1 MPAIS
6 VDAAQMQG
14 DAGFYHRLPE
24 NGEEVMDQPN
34 KEFVLRVIEG
44 AQDLTLATVR
54 PDGYP
59 QATTVSF
66 AHDGL
71 TLYIGIGKHSQ
82 KANNIRQN
90 NKVSL
95 TINLPYDDWRTIKG
109 LSMSASAEILD
120 DPQAAATAQ
129 DCLLRR
135 FPQVQ
140 EWGDPNVA
148 ADVSFLKITPQVI
161 SVLDYSKG
169 FGHTEQF
176 TAC

>member
-1 MPAIS
+1 
-6 VDAAQMQG
+6 
-14 DAGFYHRLPE
+14 
-24 NGEEVMDQPN
+24 MDQPN
-34 KEFVLRVIEG
+34 KEFVIRVIEG
-44 AQDLTLATVR
+44 AQDLTLATIR

-71 TLYIGIGKHSQ
+71 TLFVGIGKHSQ

-95 TINLPYDDWRTIKG
+95 TINLPYHDWREIRG
-109 LSMSASAEILD
+109 LSMSALAEILD
-120 DPQAAATAQ
+120 HPQAIAAAQ

-135 FPQVQ
+135 FPQVA
-140 EWGDPNVA
+140 EWGGPNMA
-148 ADVSFLKITPQVI
+148 ADISFVRITPQII

-169 FGHTEQF
+169 FGHTELV
-176 TAC
+176 TP

>member
-1 MPAIS
+1 
-6 VDAAQMQG
+6 
-14 DAGFYHRLPE
+14 
-24 NGEEVMDQPN
+24 MDQPN
-34 KEFVLRVIEG
+34 KDFVIRVIEG

-82 KANNIRQN
+82 KAANIRHN

-95 TINLPYDDWRTIKG
+95 TINLPYTDWREIRG
-109 LSMSASAEILD
+109 VSMSALAEILQ
-120 DPQAAATAQ
+120 DPTAVATAQ

-135 FPQVQ
+135 FPQVS
-140 EWGDPNVA
+140 EWGGPNMASEVA
-148 ADVSFLKITPQVI
+148 FLKITPQLI

-169 FGHTEQF
+169 FGHTELV
-176 TAC
+176 TP

>member
-1 MPAIS
+1 
-6 VDAAQMQG
+6 
-14 DAGFYHRLPE
+14 
-24 NGEEVMDQPN
+24 MDQPN
-34 KEFVLRVIEG
+34 KEFVMRVIEG
-44 AQDLTLATVR
+44 AHDLTLATIR

-71 TLYIGIGKHSQ
+71 TLYAGIGKHSQ

-95 TINLPYDDWRTIKG
+95 TINLPYDDWRSIKG
-109 LSMSASAEILD
+109 LSMSALAEVLD
-120 DPQAAATAQ
+120 DPRAIAVAQ

-135 FPQVQ
+135 FPQVA
-140 EWGDPNVA
+140 EWGGPDMGAQVA
-148 ADVSFLKITPQVI
+148 FLRITPQVI

-169 FGHTEQF
+169 FGHTELV
-176 TAC
+176 TV